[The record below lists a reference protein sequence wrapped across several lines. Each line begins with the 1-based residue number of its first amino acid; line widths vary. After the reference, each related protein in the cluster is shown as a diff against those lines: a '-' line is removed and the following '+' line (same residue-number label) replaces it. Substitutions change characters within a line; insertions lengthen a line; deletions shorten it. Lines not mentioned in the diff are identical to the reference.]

1 MRSELRYS
9 ISEYFW
15 LPCTVYF
22 HFSDSHVYGGG
33 KDRPDGKTV
42 TAERVERKQPE
53 EFVISA
59 EDLSNPFSVFGKQRT
74 TATTAAE
81 GATPKMLEEERR
93 TNK

>member
-1 MRSELRYS
+1 MVST
-9 ISEYFW
+9 SEYF
-15 LPCTVYF
+15 CCHAVYF
-22 HFSDSHVYGGG
+22 HFSDSHVYGGT

-42 TAERVERKQPE
+42 TAERVESRKQPE

-74 TATTAAE
+74 TATAAAE
-81 GATPKMLEEERR
+81 ATPKMLEEERR